1 MKKQLLL
8 LAMILLPL
16 VASSQTYVGNWPSN
30 DIYSIPRDMS
40 DKQHTY
46 LCSSNYHDGFVTIEI
61 TDENLEKVKEF
72 DINNSL
78 YKYRVLQEEL
88 PVTLIVNNA
97 TLTPIG
103 EADTWEDAKTFIASV
118 DNGELVDRTEDSPYK
133 GLEYNW
139 IYPYQLWP
147 APSRYYDFYTYNGG
161 GGTRVTKRA
170 AADYEGLFPR
180 FIFDWSPETKEVRR
194 VELYYREGFQ
204 GEWKVVADYEGT
216 SGDIVQTRFVDYD
229 NNPGAEQK
237 FFVTQTLFN
246 DDSDFEVIYPIFDE
260 GDINI
265 EEMDRDGDGRVDQR
279 LTQKGVKLIGYS
291 ALSESGATLCSFIP
305 PSGFSVGGINKII
318 KMNECFYVIMGI
330 WNDEGS
336 YKGIFKVDRTTNA
349 VQYVKSVKMNV
360 SPTIAN
366 RSDNITVT
374 LGADSDAKEIR
385 VINAQG
391 QTIKTIPVTEG
402 QKTVTFS
409 AQGMSQG
416 VNIINAPEKGENNT
430 QKIMVK

>member
-8 LAMILLPL
+8 LVMILLPM
-16 VASSQTYVGNWPSN
+16 VAGSQTYVGNWPSN

-46 LCSSNYHDGFVTIEI
+46 LCSRNYHDGIVTIEI
-61 TDENLEKVKEF
+61 TDENLERVKEF
-72 DINNSL
+72 DINSSL
-78 YKYRVLQEEL
+78 YKYRQLREEI
-88 PVTLIVNNA
+88 PA
-97 TLTPIG
+97 TLVVNGSTATPIG
-103 EADTWEDAKTFIASV
+103 KAETWEDAKTLIASV

-133 GLEYNW
+133 GVEYNW

-147 APSRYYDFYTYNGG
+147 APSRYYDFYRYDGG
-161 GGTRVTKRA
+161 GITRVAKRA

-194 VELYYREGFQ
+194 VEPYYREGYQ
-204 GEWKVVADYEGT
+204 GEWKVVEDYESSIGE
-216 SGDIVQTRFVDYD
+216 IVQARFADYD
-229 NNPGAEQK
+229 NNPGADQK

-246 DDSDFEVIYPIFDE
+246 DDSDFEVIFPIYDE
-260 GDINI
+260 GDITI
-265 EEMDRDGDGRVDQR
+265 EESDRDGDGNVDMR
-279 LTQKGVKLIGYS
+279 ITYKGGKRIGYNV
-291 ALSESGATLCSFIP
+291 LSESGATICSFIP
-305 PSGFSVGGINKII
+305 PSGFNTGSIDRII
-318 KMNECFYVIMGI
+318 KMNECFYVIMSI
-330 WNDEGS
+330 WNNEGS
-336 YKGIFKVDRTTNA
+336 YRGIFKVDHTTNA
-349 VQYVKSVKMNV
+349 IQYVKSVKMNV

-374 LGADSDAKEIR
+374 LGEDSDAKEIR

-391 QTIKTIPVTEG
+391 QTIKSIPVTEG
-402 QKTVTFS
+402 QKTITFS

-416 VNIINAPEKGENNT
+416 LNIINAPEKGENNT